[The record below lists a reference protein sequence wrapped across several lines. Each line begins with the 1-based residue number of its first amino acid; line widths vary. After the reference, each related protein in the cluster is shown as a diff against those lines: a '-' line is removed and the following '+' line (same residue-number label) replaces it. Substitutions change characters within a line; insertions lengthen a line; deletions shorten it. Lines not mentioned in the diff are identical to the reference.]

1 MVYLHG
7 HSAGGTNPSLVE
19 AMCLGLP
26 LFAFAADYN
35 QETTENA
42 AQYFSNADGLKDL
55 LANTSKDSL
64 LANGKAMSGIASSRY
79 QWQGII
85 EQYAE
90 LFNRHLT

>member
-1 MVYLHG
+1 M
-7 HSAGGTNPSLVE
+7 
-19 AMCLGLP
+19 LGLP

-64 LANGKAMSGIASSRY
+64 LANGEAMSVIASRRY
-79 QWQGII
+79 QWQGIVG
-85 EQYAE
+85 QYAE
-90 LFNRHLT
+90 LLG